1 MPSLTRLVGVIAAK
15 RLAKED
21 AGYQR
26 LLKAVFAPEITVEQV
41 NSAQFGQPLIE
52 QLPDPPLHPY
62 SCVWALVENDPAKW
76 Q

>member
-1 MPSLTRLVGVIAAK
+1 MSVRRLAATITRA

-26 LLKAVFAPEITVEQV
+26 LLKAVFAPELEAAVNVET
-41 NSAQFGQPLIE
+41 
-52 QLPDPPLHPY
+52 LPDPPLHPY
-62 SCVWALVENDPAKW
+62 SCVWGLVENDPAKW